1 MNHPPTPSNLKN
13 DDVVIAFHD
22 VSYAVSTANGAHEN
36 AVKTI
41 IDNLNFEVRRGERL
55 ILVGRSG
62 CGKTTSLRLIN
73 RLIEPTRGEVIVE
86 GTRTIDHDPIAL
98 RRRTGYVIQDG
109 GLFPHF
115 TVRRNVAAVPLL
127 AGWSP
132 ERINARV
139 REMLELVGLSPDEYA
154 DRFPSELSGGQR
166 QRVGVARA
174 LAIDPPVLLLDE
186 PFGALDPLTRRTLQ
200 SEFKILCERLKKT
213 VVFVTHDLREALVI
227 GTHIGLMDAG
237 KLVAL
242 GTPHGFMNSTHEL
255 ARAYLATLEVE
266 N

>member
-1 MNHPPTPSNLKN
+1 MKID
-13 DDVVIAFHD
+13 DDVVIAFRN
-22 VSYAVSTANGAHEN
+22 VGYGVPTANGGREN

-41 IDNLNFEVRRGERL
+41 IDSLNFEVRRGERL

-73 RLIEPTRGEVIVE
+73 RLIEPTDGGVFVE
-86 GTRTIDHDPIAL
+86 GTRTIDHDAIAL

-115 TVRRNVAAVPLL
+115 TVWRNVAVVPLL
-127 AGWSP
+127 EGWSP
-132 ERINARV
+132 ERINRRV
-139 REMLELVGLSPDEYA
+139 REMLELVGLPPETYA

-174 LAIDPPVLLLDE
+174 LAINPPVLLLDE

-213 VVFVTHDLREALVI
+213 VVFVTHDLREALII

-242 GTPHGFMNSTHEL
+242 DTPHRFISSTHEL
-255 ARAYLATLEVE
+255 AQAYLATLEVE
-266 N
+266 D

>member
-1 MNHPPTPSNLKN
+1 MNDSSSQSSTKI
-13 DDVVIAFHD
+13 DDVVIAFSN
-22 VSYAVSTANGAHEN
+22 VSYAVSTTNGKHEK

-41 IDNLNFEVRRGERL
+41 IDDLGFEVRRGERL

-73 RLIEPTRGEVIVE
+73 RLIEPTGGEVIVE
-86 GTRTIDHDPIAL
+86 GTRTIDHDAIAL

-115 TVRRNVAAVPLL
+115 TVQRNVAAVPLL
-127 AGWSP
+127 EGWSP
-132 ERINARV
+132 ERTNARV
-139 REMLELVGLSPDEYA
+139 REMLELVGLPPDEYA

-237 KLVAL
+237 KLVTL
-242 GTPHGFMNSTHEL
+242 DTPRGFVDSTHEL

-266 N
+266 D